1 MTLWFVLA
9 LMTAA
14 AIFAVLMPLA
24 YARARQDSRGE
35 IAVYRDQIDE
45 IERDRAAGLIPDSE
59 ADAARLEV
67 SRRLLAAADV
77 AEMETPSGTPIWRR
91 RTVALVALLL
101 LPLAAGAIYL
111 KLGSPNL
118 PGASAS
124 LRETPQPEQRPIEDL
139 VAQVERHLALNPQ
152 DGRGWDVVA
161 PVYMRL
167 GRFDDAVK
175 ARANAVRL
183 LGSTAAREAD
193 LGEAQVAA
201 ANGIV
206 TAEAKAAF
214 DRALALDSSD
224 VKSQYYLGLAAEQD
238 GKPDEAL
245 ARWQGLLARA
255 PADAAYRPLIEQSI
269 ARLDPA
275 ASRPGPSADDLAAAE
290 NLSPEQRADM
300 VRGMVERLA
309 ARLKA
314 EGSDIDGWLR
324 LVRAYMVLG
333 DRDKA
338 RQAALD
344 ARQAIGAD
352 EAKQRR
358 LDEFVRGLGLEG

>member
-1 MTLWFVLA
+1 MTLWLVLA

-24 YARARQDSRGE
+24 YARARQESRGE
-35 IAVYRDQIDE
+35 IAVYRDQLDE

-77 AEMETPSGTPIWRR
+77 AEMDAPSGTPIWRR
-91 RTVALVALLL
+91 RAVALVALIL

-118 PGASAS
+118 PGASA
-124 LRETPQPEQRPIEDL
+124 LRQVAPTEQRPIEEL
-139 VAQVERHLALNPQ
+139 VGQVEKHLERNPQ
-152 DGRGWDVVA
+152 DGRGWDVLG

-167 GRFDDAVK
+167 GRFDDAAK

-206 TAEAKAAF
+206 TAEAKSAF
-214 DRALALDSSD
+214 ERALVLDAEEL
-224 VKSQYYLGLAAEQD
+224 KSRYYLGLAAEQD
-238 GKPDEAL
+238 GNPAEAL
-245 ARWQGLLARA
+245 RRWRELLARA

-269 ARLDPA
+269 ARLDPSA
-275 ASRPGPSADDLAAAE
+275 TRPGPSADDLAAAE

-309 ARLKA
+309 ERLKT
-314 EGSDIDGWLR
+314 EGGDIDGWLR

-338 RQAALD
+338 KQAALE

>member
-1 MTLWFVLA
+1 MTLWLVLA

-24 YARARQDSRGE
+24 YARARQDSRGGM
-35 IAVYRDQIDE
+35 AVYRDQLDE

-77 AEMETPSGTPIWRR
+77 AEMDAPSGTPIWRR
-91 RTVALVALLL
+91 RAVALVALIL

-118 PGASAS
+118 PGASA
-124 LRETPQPEQRPIEDL
+124 LRQVAPTEQRPIEEL
-139 VAQVERHLALNPQ
+139 VGQVEKHLERNPQ
-152 DGRGWDVVA
+152 DGRGWDVLG

-175 ARANAVRL
+175 ARANSVRL

-206 TAEAKAAF
+206 TAEAKSAF
-214 DRALALDSSD
+214 ERALALDAEEL
-224 VKSQYYLGLAAEQD
+224 KSRYYLGLAAEQD
-238 GKPDEAL
+238 GNPAEAL
-245 ARWQGLLARA
+245 RRWRELLARA

-269 ARLDPA
+269 ARLDPSA
-275 ASRPGPSADDLAAAE
+275 ARPGPSADDLAAAD

-309 ARLKA
+309 ERLKT
-314 EGSDIDGWLR
+314 EGGDIDGWLR

-338 RQAALD
+338 KQAALE